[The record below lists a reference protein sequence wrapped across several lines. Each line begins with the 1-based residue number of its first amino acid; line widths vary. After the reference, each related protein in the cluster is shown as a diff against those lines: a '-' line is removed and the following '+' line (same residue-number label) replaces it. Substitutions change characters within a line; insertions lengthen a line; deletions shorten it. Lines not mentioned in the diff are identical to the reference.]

1 MLGRL
6 TVLGASGAL
15 LFGSCNPT
23 CAPTA
28 APPAPASTTSAPG
41 SGFALAARPVQAPCT
56 FTDTYG
62 QARGGGRVHLGTDI
76 GADEGREIYA
86 VAAGEVFKLYANE
99 ALAGNGL
106 RMRTPDGTVVF
117 YAHLSALVP
126 GLAVGTSVT
135 AGQLV
140 GYVGQTGNAGG
151 PHLHLE
157 IHPRGGD
164 AVNPYPL
171 VRAIGAC

>member
-1 MLGRL
+1 LGI
-6 TVLGASGAL
+6 LGASGAL
-15 LFGSCNPT
+15 LIGSCDPA
-23 CAPTA
+23 CAPIA
-28 APPAPASTTSAPG
+28 VPPAATTPAPTG
-41 SGFALAARPVQAPCT
+41 GFALAAKPVQAPCT

-76 GADEGREIYA
+76 GADEGKEVYA
-86 VAAGEVFKLYANE
+86 VAAGEVYKLYANE

-106 RMRTPDGTVVF
+106 RMRAPDGTIIF
-117 YAHLSALVP
+117 YAHLSALAP
-126 GLAVGTSVT
+126 EITVGTTVT

-157 IHPRGGD
+157 IHRHDGD